1 MKAKTCIFCVVLL
14 VFLVVVMR
22 AVVQGGVKTN
32 ESVQKTKVDNIDFEP
47 DSPESALNDRPW
59 LRKFLS
65 EYALEQR
72 DTLKGLVSF
81 HVAIGISDKG
91 ESSKYGLTEG
101 ILRTDVERK
110 LRTAGI
116 KVLEDKEA
124 RLTSPRI
131 VLGVFSVY
139 PEIPEG
145 KSLIAVTA
153 VTIEVQQWVAIE
165 RTPSI
170 RCVAAT
176 WSATRVGLVGLSLY
190 KDTVRSAVKNM
201 VDDFLNDY
209 LAVNPKEPTKEG
221 PKTLDELLKKS
232 ETKKQE

>member
-1 MKAKTCIFCVVLL
+1 MKAKTCIFCIVLL

-22 AVVQGGVKTN
+22 PVVQGGMETN
-32 ESVQKTKVDNIDFEP
+32 ESVQKTKLNNIDFKP
-47 DSPESALNDRPW
+47 DKPESELKEF
-59 LRKFLS
+59 LRKRLS

-116 KVLEDKEA
+116 MVLEDKEA

-131 VLGVFSVY
+131 VVGVFSVY

-153 VTIEVQQWVAIE
+153 LTIEVQQWVAIE

-209 LAVNPKEPTKEG
+209 LAANPKEPTKEG